1 MVQRVTE
8 ILKNL
13 RFADEDVS
21 EMETRISDGLSGVS
35 EQVTFDTSDAKG
47 APEVDL
53 AIGVH
58 CVK

>member
-1 MVQRVTE
+1 MFQRVTV

-13 RFADEDVS
+13 RFAVEDAS
-21 EMETRISDGLSGVS
+21 EMETRIRDGFSGVS
-35 EQVTFDTSDAKG
+35 EQVTFGISAVKG

-58 CVK
+58 CIK